1 MSRILAIITWDTM
14 SAEFYAQQIR
24 TFFGAELQIA
34 IYSVQSGN
42 INQIEPADAYL
53 VSTCAF
59 SDRDI
64 DQPYQCQHPALLPE
78 QHAHRCILYFSSHL

>member
-42 INQIEPADAYL
+42 INQIEPA
-53 VSTCAF
+53 VESTQKH
-59 SDRDI
+59 SGTSG
-64 DQPYQCQHPALLPE
+64 QYQ
-78 QHAHRCILYFSSHL
+78 